1 MTVPMPALFSV
12 YPTSSSGCEFRIVR
26 FGPGYIGPDS
36 TTLRL
41 LHNVLLGQPSCFPTV
56 APQSQAYHF
65 PRPAGRA
72 GIGGGVIKVCHG
84 LACITDTLQPNC

>member
-1 MTVPMPALFSV
+1 MTFPMLALLSV
-12 YPTSSSGCEFRIVR
+12 YPTSSSRCEFRVIR

-41 LHNVLLGQPSCFPTV
+41 LHNVLLGQPSFFSTV

-65 PRPAGRA
+65 PQPAGRA
-72 GIGGGVIKVCHG
+72 GIGGGVIKVCHA
-84 LACITDTLQPNC
+84 LAV